1 MCWCTPSLRTPHC
14 GKPTC
19 VPPQTNPSSQPLR
32 STVTTTLRTERMP
45 DGSWVAHML
54 VTGLPNEQTAD
65 AAVAHMQRLFCGE
78 EIRPA
83 S

>member
-1 MCWCTPSLRTPHC
+1 MCWCTPNLRTTHC

-19 VPPQTNPSSQPLR
+19 VPPLR

-45 DGSWVAHML
+45 DGSWVAHMM
-54 VTGLPNEQTAD
+54 VTGLPTESTAD